1 MSENLV
7 KLIVKVFT
15 WSIMAISVVI
25 ALLFFVGYFNE
36 APFILW
42 AYILTAIATLL
53 SVIFPVI
60 FMFVYPKKAVKT
72 LLGIALIGVV
82 FVIGYV
88 LADSTPI
95 PDISSTPNPDFENE
109 GVLVWS
115 DAGLIAT
122 YILSAIA
129 VFALLFTGIK
139 SIFTR

>member
-15 WSIMAISVVI
+15 WSIMAISVII

-42 AYILTAIATLL
+42 AYILTAIAALL
-53 SVIFPVI
+53 SVIFPVV
-60 FMFVYPKKAVKT
+60 FMFVYPKKAVKA
-72 LLGIALIGVV
+72 LLGIALIGIV
-82 FVIGYV
+82 FVIGYIF
-88 LADSTPI
+88 ADSTPI
-95 PDISSTPNPDFENE
+95 PNIGATPNPDFENA

-122 YILSAIA
+122 YVLSAVA
-129 VFALLFTGIK
+129 VFALLFTGVR